1 MAVKIIIDS
10 ASDFTKSQAE
20 ELGFVF
26 MPMTITCQGK
36 DYQDGVDL
44 LPQDFYLLLQ
54 QSKELPKTSQITEY
68 TYQEEIKKIID
79 GGDEVVVLTISSKLS
94 STYNNAKRACDSFTG
109 KAFAVDTLSACLGE
123 KLIALY
129 AMELVKKG
137 FSAEQIFKE
146 LEVKKSN
153 VKVLAVIDTLEYLK
167 KGGRLSGMA
176 MVVGSLLQIKPI
188 ISVLD
193 GEVKNIGKTMGL
205 KKGFNQLIDMVNG
218 LGGINFDYPYGIIYS
233 GNDKTNL
240 EKFLLNAKELWE
252 QDTLEPFKSQL
263 GSTIGTHIGPG
274 AIGIA
279 FFTK

>member
-1 MAVKIIIDS
+1 
-10 ASDFTKSQAE
+10 
-20 ELGFVF
+20 
-26 MPMTITCQGK
+26 
-36 DYQDGVDL
+36 
-44 LPQDFYLLLQ
+44 
-54 QSKELPKTSQITEY
+54 
-68 TYQEEIKKIID
+68 
-79 GGDEVVVLTISSKLS
+79 
-94 STYNNAKRACDSFTG
+94 
-109 KAFAVDTLSACLGE
+109 
-123 KLIALY
+123 
-129 AMELVKKG
+129 
-137 FSAEQIFKE
+137 
-146 LEVKKSN
+146 
-153 VKVLAVIDTLEYLK
+153 
-167 KGGRLSGMA
+167 MA

-193 GEVKNIGKTMGL
+193 VEVKNIGKTMGL